1 MLRATAAQSL
11 AEVYVTLTR
20 YPGKQRLSS
29 EYAALLVQEI
39 EHRLT
44 LVWLDGDDYRAA
56 IGNIAKMG
64 RWEGG
69 KMGIVGGAACDRL
82 VAACA
87 LKAGADRLYT
97 WNLRHFQ
104 LLGVEIQKI
113 ATMPPAL

>member
-1 MLRATAAQSL
+1 LLRATAAQSL
-11 AEVYVTLTR
+11 AEVYATLTR

-44 LVWLDGDDYRAA
+44 LIWLDGDDYRAA

-64 RWEGG
+64 
-69 KMGIVGGAACDRL
+69 IVGRAAYDRL

-87 LKAGADRLYT
+87 LKAGAHRLYT

-104 LLGVEIQKI
+104 LLGVEIQKV
-113 ATMPPAL
+113 AMMPPAL